1 MVDNNDFSPLNIP
14 SLDNEVK
21 MCSADELLDPLL
33 CNSIVKILN
42 YHTTVPYT
50 FNMNQSQWSKV
61 KNKYPFEHD
70 LAIRFGLEF
79 DLRQFN
85 ESMLGRY
92 SFHTMMYLRFTMYAQ
107 KHSLDDGGKF
117 IIELSKDTLK
127 ARVAISKRNFGEVV
141 DLSLSNASKPVLAGN
156 AIAMHANRG
165 PYYINENLYRDIFGR
180 SYDPAMR
187 SHFIQQYQY
196 SSPISGF

>member
-70 LAIRFGLEF
+70 LAIRFAWSLIYGS
-79 DLRQFN
+79 
-85 ESMLGRY
+85 SMNQCWDDI
-92 SFHTMMYLRFTMYAQ
+92 HFT
-107 KHSLDDGGKF
+107 L
-117 IIELSKDTLK
+117 
-127 ARVAISKRNFGEVV
+127 
-141 DLSLSNASKPVLAGN
+141 
-156 AIAMHANRG
+156 
-165 PYYINENLYRDIFGR
+165 
-180 SYDPAMR
+180 
-187 SHFIQQYQY
+187 
-196 SSPISGF
+196 